1 LVEKKFLKAI
11 SDYKLIEYGDK
22 ILVAFSGGVDSV
34 VLTYLL
40 KKFKNYLGIKHIYLA
55 HLNHLIRGEE
65 AFENE
70 KFCLDFA
77 KRENLQIFTKKINIK
92 ELAKRLKKSVEQIG
106 REERYK
112 FFYELMEEYR
122 INKLATGHH
131 LTDLAETM
139 ILWFI
144 QGNKKGIKGFKPK
157 DNRIIRPLYYLKKEE
172 IEEYAK
178 EKGLAY
184 HLDKTNFDK
193 KYLRNKVRHD
203 ILKLLKEIN
212 PNLEN
217 SLKTLSYF
225 LNLDEEFIN
234 NYKDRL
240 KLDTKNLKEIDL
252 RFFKALHKALQ
263 YRILED
269 WVYFKI
275 GHKLSYKQ
283 LETILKLIDSD
294 GYKEIS
300 LSKNFKLIKT
310 YFKIY
315 ISKIDTVKKV
325 SYSYRLKVG
334 EEIYI
339 KEAGITLK
347 SFRTDSV
354 KDLNLRDEKKLVCF
368 DIDSGDNTFTV
379 RNRKKG
385 DRFLPFGHKTEKK
398 LKDVFIDL
406 KIDRNMRDLIP
417 LLEYKNKILWIV
429 GYKRSNYYLIKPSE
443 SLNVVCFEIIE
454 NKGGVM

>member
-1 LVEKKFLKAI
+1 MVEKKFLKAV
-11 SDYKLIEYGDK
+11 SDYKLVEYGDK
-22 ILVAFSGGVDSV
+22 ILIAFSGGIDSV
-34 VLTYLL
+34 VLAYLL
-40 KKFKNYLGIKHIYLA
+40 KKFKNYLGINQIYLA

-70 KFCLDFA
+70 KFCLEFA
-77 KRENLQIFTKKINIK
+77 ERENLQIFTKRVNVK

-112 FFYELMEEYR
+112 FFYELMEKYK
-122 INKLATGHH
+122 IDKLATGHH

-139 ILWFI
+139 VLWFI
-144 QGNKKGIKGFKPK
+144 QGNKRGIKGFKPK

-178 EKGLAY
+178 EKGLTY

-225 LNLDEEFIN
+225 LNLDEEFIDS
-234 NYKDRL
+234 YKDSL
-240 KLDTKNLKEIDL
+240 NLDTKNLKEIDL
-252 RFFKALHKALQ
+252 GFFKSLHKALQ
-263 YRILED
+263 YRILGD

-275 GHKLSYKQ
+275 GHRLSYKQ
-283 LETILKLIDSD
+283 LESILKLIDSD
-294 GYKEIS
+294 GYKEIN
-300 LSKNFKLIKT
+300 LNKNFKLIKT

-315 ISKIDTVKKV
+315 ISKTSAGKNF
-325 SYSYRLKVG
+325 SYSYKLKVG
-334 EEIYI
+334 DEIYI
-339 KEAGITLK
+339 KEAGIVLK
-347 SFRTDSV
+347 SFKVSSME
-354 KDLNLRDEKKLVCF
+354 DLNLKDEKKLVCF
-368 DIDSGDNTFTV
+368 DIDNDNDTFVV

-429 GYKRSNYYLIKPSE
+429 GYKRSNYYLIKPSQN
-443 SLNVVCFEIIE
+443 LNIVCFEIRRIKE
-454 NKGGVM
+454 V